1 MTIKEFLSF
10 IFLICCSLGVAAQT
24 STGPAGDFYTIQLDY
39 RLCPAPTC
47 GGWWLTK
54 VNQYTV
60 KPSDELL
67 SGSITPIIPNPI
79 HVTKID
85 YTALHLK
92 PSQIL
97 VFENNIGAGRAFIRG
112 VVAPYTVQNY
122 PTNLLK
128 ATGTWLAVNDTV
140 ASGPYMNVRST
151 GIVCITTPCPYYEAQ
166 LLNIGY
172 RTLVHELDLKRAEL
186 TDKQLQ
192 VAWNEVSGK
201 GLIMTGLRYSSQ
213 GQTGSG
219 LGVAATRVFFTFPG
233 PLDGY

>member
-1 MTIKEFLSF
+1 MIIKKLFAF
-10 IFLICCSLGVAAQT
+10 VFLICCSFGVAAQT
-24 STGPAGDFYTIQLDY
+24 STGSSGDFYTIQPDY

-54 VNQYTV
+54 VNQYSVT
-60 KPSDELL
+60 PSDELL
-67 SGSITPIIPNPI
+67 SGSITPIVPNPI

-85 YTALHLK
+85 YTALRLN

-97 VFENNIGAGRAFIRG
+97 VFENNIRAGRAFIRG

-122 PTNLLK
+122 RLNLLK
-128 ATGTWLAVNDTV
+128 ATGTWRAVNDTV

-172 RTLVHELDLKRAEL
+172 RTFVHELDFKRSEL

-192 VAWNEVSGK
+192 VAWSEVAGK

-213 GQTGSG
+213 GQTGTG
-219 LGVAATRVFFTFPG
+219 LGVAATRVFFSFPG
-233 PLDGY
+233 PLDAL